1 MKGGNSAAV
10 ASVVVTFNPPSGLQ
24 ERLQAALRQA
34 DFAVV
39 VDNGSASALDLGM
52 LDATQQG
59 RVELIANGE
68 NVGLAAALNRGIA
81 HAACRGARYALLLDH
96 DSTPAPGMVQTL
108 LHAAQRHGR
117 PAAAV
122 PRVRYAHPDIECRW
136 PKSARDGGLRFELVY
151 ASRMTAPTPVD
162 LAISSGML
170 LDIELWETIGR
181 FDESLF
187 IDLVDTDFCLRARRK
202 GYDILAVPHAQL
214 HHHLGQVAKHML
226 LGRIPVFPT
235 HHHPLR
241 HYYLSRNRVILAR
254 RHASRFPAWFVYE
267 TVSMLKLALKVAL
280 YEPQRLDKFGS
291 MLRGT
296 FHGARRAAFSGGDP
310 A

>member
-1 MKGGNSAAV
+1 MTEDHAAV
-10 ASVVVTFNPPSGLQ
+10 ASVVVTFNPPDGLQ
-24 ERLQAALRQA
+24 ERLEAALRQT

-39 VDNGSASALDLGM
+39 VDNGSAVAPDLGALDAALRS
-52 LDATQQG
+52 

-68 NVGLAAALNRGIA
+68 NIGLAAALNRGIA
-81 HAACRGARYALLLDH
+81 HAAQRGARYALLLDH
-96 DSTPAPGMVQTL
+96 DSMPAPDMARTL
-108 LHAAQRHGR
+108 RRAAQRHGR

-122 PRVRYAHPDIECRW
+122 PRVLYAHPDIECRW
-136 PKSARDGGLRFELVY
+136 PKSTRDGGLRFELVY
-151 ASRMTAPTPVD
+151 ASRMGAPTTVD

-170 LDIELWETIGR
+170 LDIELWEAAGR

-202 GYDILAVPHAQL
+202 GHDILAVPDAVL
-214 HHHLGQVAKHML
+214 NHHLGNVTKHML

-241 HYYLSRNRVILAR
+241 HYYLSRNRVILTQ
-254 RHASRFPAWFVYE
+254 RHARRFPAWFVYE
-267 TVSMLKLALKVAL
+267 TVSMIKLTLKVAL
-280 YEPQRLDKFGS
+280 YEPQRLEKLGS

-296 FHGARRAAFSGGDP
+296 VHGARRAMLAEGVST
-310 A
+310 